1 MSCYKFVSLILILSM
16 HSSKDY
22 SPVIGLGSYPVDSL
36 KVFDAWLNHFSN
48 PHQHNWWLPHAFHN
62 VASCAKMKKKM
73 GYSEKFKP
81 PSSVLQPTIAVTY
94 CFPLWNTMMPF
105 QKRLSESSPIFS
117 RGLILSAF
125 LFPIWHGLSG
135 IKMVNKHHYFL
146 YLIQAI
152 LILPVNNWSDQVF
165 SKMEHSH

>member
-1 MSCYKFVSLILILSM
+1 M
-16 HSSKDY
+16 HGWITSVTHTNTSDDFRMHFTMW
-22 SPVIGLGSYPVDSL
+22 PVVQRWKRRWGFKLL
-36 KVFDAWLNHFSN
+36 T
-48 PHQHNWWLPHAFHN
+48 
-62 VASCAKMKKKM
+62 VAL
-73 GYSEKFKP
+73 
-81 PSSVLQPTIAVTY
+81 LQPTIAVTY
-94 CFPLWNTMMPF
+94 CFPLGNTMMPF

-152 LILPVNNWSDQVF
+152 LILPVNNWSDYLPGIFQNGTQPLKPNEPSTWNSALHVKLRLAGQKHVGMLF
-165 SKMEHSH
+165 NYKINN